1 VESRTPQAIA
11 EAYFEAWCAKDFGAV
26 RRLLHDDLS
35 FQGPYDRFNSASDF
49 INAITQLGGL
59 IKILEKRNV
68 LVNGQDVCTIYD
80 LVPVNDATN
89 VTMAE
94 LYHVADDKI
103 TSIRLIFDTV
113 TFSEI
118 F

>member
-1 VESRTPQAIA
+1 MESRTPQAIA
-11 EAYFEAWCAKDFGAV
+11 DAYFEAWRSKEFGAV

-49 INAITQLGGL
+49 INAVTQLAGL
-59 IKILEKRNV
+59 IKTLEKRNV

-80 LVPVNDATN
+80 LVPVKDAAN
-89 VTMAE
+89 VTMVE

-103 TSIRLIFDTV
+103 TSIRVIFDTV
-113 TFSEI
+113 TFSAI